1 MIRLLALAL
10 LTTAATAQ
18 TFEEIVPPDAEVQV
32 LANGFGWAE
41 GPVWRVLEGDL
52 LFSDVPGNTIWR
64 WTDEHGLEV
73 YLRPAGRA
81 LGTDTP
87 GETGSNGL
95 ILDHNRRLLIAE
107 HGSRSVTRLDA
118 ETWVRQPLATHY
130 DGRRLNSPND
140 LALHRSGVLFFTDPP
155 YGLAGGD
162 DSPQKEQPHN
172 GVYRLD
178 PDGTVTLLI
187 DDLTRP
193 NGVILSPDE
202 QTLYVANS
210 DPERAIWRAYPV
222 LEGGALGEG
231 RLLFDATSMVDP
243 ETPGLPDGMAMG
255 ADGTLFA
262 TGPGGVLVLTPGG
275 EHLGTIP
282 TPMQTANV
290 TFGDD
295 GHVLYLT
302 SHDRLQRIRIAARGV
317 GF

>member
-1 MIRLLALAL
+1 MTRLLLLAAALGSAS
-10 LTTAATAQ
+10 AQ
-18 TFEEIVPPDAEVQV
+18 TFEDLVPPDAQVQV
-32 LANGFGWAE
+32 LATGFGWAE
-41 GPVWRVLEGDL
+41 GPVWRALEDDL
-52 LFSDVPGNTIWR
+52 LFSDVPGNTVWR
-64 WTDEHGLEV
+64 WTDRHGLEV

-81 LGTDTP
+81 FGTDTP

-95 ILDHNRRLLIAE
+95 ILDHDGHLLLAE

-118 ETWVRQPLATHY
+118 ESWVQEPLATHY

-140 LALHRSGVLFFTDPP
+140 LALHSSGALFFTDPP
-155 YGLAGGD
+155 YGLEGHD
-162 DSPQKEQPHN
+162 ESPQKELPHN

-178 PDGTVTLLI
+178 PDGTLTLLV

-202 QTLYVANS
+202 RTLYVANS
-210 DPERAIWRAYPV
+210 DPAWAIWRAYPV

-231 RLLFDATSMVDP
+231 RVLFDATSLVGP
-243 ETPGLPDGMAMG
+243 APGLPDGMAM
-255 ADGTLFA
+255 ADDGTLFA
-262 TGPGGVLVLTPGG
+262 TGPGGVLVLTPDGR
-275 EHLGTIP
+275 HLGTIR

-302 SHDRLQRIRIAARGV
+302 SHDWLQRIRVTAKGV